1 MSRPLL
7 RIGSL
12 SLMAG
17 AILALGFNLLHPRT
31 AGVADVEAVL
41 PMIADSAAWDL
52 IHAALLLGVLLI
64 VAGLVAVERSI
75 REGAAA
81 AWARLG
87 TTAAALSGAVYLVL
101 SAVDGRARKV
111 MAEAWLRAPPPERMA
126 ALRVSEALEMVNFGL
141 FSVFGVVF
149 FGLTFMLFGLAIVK
163 SDVYPRVLGWVAL
176 IGGIV
181 SFLVGSTHLLRG
193 PSVLMTNI
201 LFTAS
206 SIILTALLFV
216 IGALLWRR
224 VSVTAPQPTYGERVF
239 R

>member
-17 AILALGFNLLHPRT
+17 ALLAVTFNLLHPRT
-31 AGVADVEAVL
+31 AGVADVETVL
-41 PMIADSAAWDL
+41 RMIADSAAWDL

-64 VAGLVAVERSI
+64 VAGLVAVEQSI
-75 REGAAA
+75 EGEPGA

-87 TTAAALSGAVYLVL
+87 RTGALLSGAVYLVL

-111 MAEAWLRAPPPERMA
+111 MAESWLHAPPPERPA
-126 ALRVSEALEMVNFGL
+126 AFRASEGLEMVNFGL

-149 FGLTFMLFGLAIVK
+149 FGLTFILFGLAIAK
-163 SDVYPRVLGWVAL
+163 SDVYPRFLGWVGL
-176 IGGIV
+176 IGGLV
-181 SFLVGSTHLLRG
+181 SFFVGSAHLLRG

-201 LFTAS
+201 LFTVFS
-206 SIILTALLFV
+206 LILTAWLLV
-216 IGALLWRR
+216 VGALLWRR
-224 VSVTAPQPTYGERVF
+224 ASGAATHIT
-239 R
+239 